1 VTTSSPSESAI
12 TGEIRELSRGRKRR
26 PISEREEEASNQ
38 REGGRGV
45 QSARGRKRRPISERE
60 EEASNQHK
68 TPVGVS
74 SSRPRRLVLDS
85 SDLKVYDLMSTDS

>member
-1 VTTSSPSESAI
+1 MTTSSPSESAI

-26 PISEREEEASNQ
+26 PISEREEE
-38 REGGRGV
+38 G
-45 QSARGRKRRPISERE
+45 
-60 EEASNQHK
+60 SNQHK